1 MSIFSRSYVRVE
13 KRHAD
18 CCEGDEDGYVYQ
30 VQICNVVFYKPFTF
44 VWRDQYKGDVFR
56 GARRELIHAESLART
71 FAAGHKAEYLGVHDS
86 TVKQPLNPLQ
96 KLLKKI
102 RDFFTG
108 PMGMQ
113 GIPGAPGCSGPMGM
127 RGPAYD
133 DLQCP
138 HCKYRRSETGVVG
151 LFMEAEVGG
160 VFSYHCKNKKCD
172 EKSLWKPIN
181 GLWVWQGHGEKADGT
196 LR

>member
-1 MSIFSRSYVRVE
+1 MSILSRSYVRVV

-18 CCEGDEDGYVYQ
+18 CCEGDDDGYIYQ
-30 VQICNVVFYKPFTF
+30 VQVCDVVFYKPFTR
-44 VWRDQYKGDVFR
+44 VWRDRYQGDAFR
-56 GARRELIHAESLART
+56 GARRELQHAESIART
-71 FAAGHKAEYLGVHDS
+71 FATAHKAEYLGVHDS
-86 TVKQPLNPLQ
+86 TVRASLNPVQ

-102 RDFFTG
+102 RKFFTG
-108 PMGMQ
+108 PQGEQ
-113 GIPGAPGCSGPMGM
+113 GIPGAPGYQGPMGM

-138 HCKYRRSETGVVG
+138 HCKYYRSQTGVG

-160 VFSYHCKNKKCD
+160 VFSYQCRNKKCN
-172 EKSLWKPIN
+172 EKSFWKPIN
-181 GLWVWQGHGEKADGT
+181 GLWVWQGPMVNPDDA